1 MNSRKSRVLRAR
13 RLNLEQLC
21 RRELTAG
28 DLTNP
33 VNPLD
38 ANNDDAVSAVDALV
52 VINHIGQQSLNA
64 EGELVPAPA
73 TFEAFPD
80 TNGDNQ
86 VTASDALLIIN
97 NLNAEGEDVFL
108 EEDIF
113 TEEEVNI
120 DGLFAELGR
129 NIRIEFN
136 GNNMSATVSSPAP
149 GFLTFSAN
157 GGSET
162 VSIGNDLRIE
172 ASGNGNRLT
181 FDGANIPDDLIIDV
195 SGSNNAVRLVNT
207 QIGDDFIYRGGDGID
222 GVILQSGTLIGDD
235 VVIRAERGNDTVVL
249 QNVQVNDD
257 VFVYGDDGTDTL
269 AVDGVNVGDDAIV
282 RLGDD
287 NDVASFANAIVDDVA
302 DIEGDR
308 DFDSLAT
315 DVATVA
321 ARRLRPDDFE
331 TLGLVLD
338 TQPLID
344 LFFG

>member
-21 RRELTAG
+21 RRELMAG

-38 ANNDDAVSAVDALV
+38 ANNDDAVSAGDALV
-52 VINHIGQQSLNA
+52 VINYIGQESLNA

-73 TFEAFPD
+73 TFETFPD

-86 VTASDALLIIN
+86 VTASDALVIIN
-97 NLNAEGEDVFL
+97 NLNAEGEGVFA
-108 EEDIF
+108 EEDLF

-120 DGLFAELGR
+120 DGFFAEIGSS
-129 NIRIEFN
+129 IRIEFT

-149 GFLTFSAN
+149 GLLTFSAN

-162 VSIGNDLRIE
+162 VSISNDLRIE

-181 FDGANIPDDLIIDV
+181 FDGAYIPDDLIIDV
-195 SGSNNAVRLVNT
+195 SGSNNAVQLIDTRV
-207 QIGDDFIYRGGDGID
+207 GDDFIYRGGDGID
-222 GVILQSGTLIGDD
+222 GVILQSETFIGDD

-257 VFVYGDDGTDTL
+257 VFVYGDDGTDIL
-269 AVDGVNVGDDAIV
+269 AVDGVIVGDDAIV

-287 NDVASFANAIVDDVA
+287 NDVASFANASVDDVA

-315 DVATVA
+315 DVATVN

-331 TLGLVLD
+331 AVGAVLD

-344 LFFG
+344 LFFS